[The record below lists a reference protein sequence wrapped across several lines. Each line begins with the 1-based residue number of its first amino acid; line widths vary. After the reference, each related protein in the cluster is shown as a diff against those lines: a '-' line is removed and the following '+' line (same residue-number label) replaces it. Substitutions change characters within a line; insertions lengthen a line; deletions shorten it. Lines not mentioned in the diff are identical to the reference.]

1 MEHFVPKDGQ
11 YEITADQKTSLEKF
25 IREKLIDNENSK
37 KGVTHK
43 TKIGDQLHIMKN
55 RGNKIKP
62 IWNLK
67 PIKQVEAERIRRDN
81 ALNYADITSEE
92 KRKGLKFLNKKNVD
106 PEFAD
111 EAYMLDIPTYEEH
124 GTAVQSGVKMPKGIG
139 TDDIENVKLRTDAEF
154 DYNKIKAAKDD
165 LEGAIKGK
173 KLPWHATYNEITDEM
188 IVVNIEEWK
197 AKNDGEFVDIMR
209 DGVSLDNDEVK
220 QWKKVLDTGKLGKFP
235 KGKARYLLK
244 GFIEKVKMN
253 PAARAAIPA
262 AVFALFDA
270 VGLKAGVHTATD
282 KKASKLEKLGGY
294 GEMMS
299 GASGLASL
307 LNPALAPVAMTTGT
321 LTSIAKNRVDR
332 ENKKKAAID
341 LFLNP
346 KNIQANTPSG
356 NAVLGKPAR
365 QLSLRSRYRH
375 GKR

>member
-11 YEITADQKTSLEKF
+11 YEIKADQKTSLEKF
-25 IREKLIDNENSK
+25 IRQKLIDNENSK

-92 KRKGLKFLNKKNVD
+92 KRKSLKFQGRKNVD
-106 PEFAD
+106 PEFAN
-111 EAYMLDIPTYEEH
+111 EAYMLDIPMYEEH

-139 TDDIENVKLRTDAEF
+139 TDDLENVKLRPDAEF
-154 DYNKIKAAKDD
+154 DYGKIKAAKDD
-165 LEGAIKGK
+165 IEGIIQGK

-235 KGKARYLLK
+235 KSKARYLLK

-270 VGLKAGVHTATD
+270 VGLKAGVQTATD

-294 GEMMS
+294 GEIAS
-299 GASGLASL
+299 GATGLASL
-307 LNPALAPVAMTTGT
+307 VNPALVPFAATTGV
-321 LTSIAKNRVDR
+321 LSSIAKNRVDR
-332 ENKKKAAID
+332 ENKRKADID

-356 NAVLGKPAR
+356 NAVLGKPAS
-365 QLSLRSRYRH
+365 QLSLRRRYRH
-375 GKR
+375 GQR

>member
-1 MEHFVPKDGQ
+1 MEEFTPKDGQ
-11 YEITADQKTSLEKF
+11 YEIKADQKTKLEQF
-25 IREKLIDNENSK
+25 LRERLIENQNSK

-43 TKIGDQLHIMKN
+43 TKIGDELLIMKN
-55 RGNKIKP
+55 RGNKTKP
-62 IWNLK
+62 QWNFKPLK
-67 PIKQVEAERIRRDN
+67 QLAAESERRDN

-92 KRKGLKFLNKKNVD
+92 KRKSLKFQGKKNVD

-124 GTAVQSGVKMPKGIG
+124 GTAVQSGAKMPKGVG

-154 DYNKIKAAKDD
+154 DYNKIKSAKDD
-165 LEGAIKGK
+165 LEGFIKGK
-173 KLPWHATYNEITDEM
+173 KLPYHATYNEITDEM

-270 VGLKAGVHTATD
+270 VGLKAGVQTATT
-282 KKASKLEKLGGY
+282 KNASKLEKLGGY
-294 GEMMS
+294 GEIAS
-299 GASGLASL
+299 GSAGLASL
-307 LNPALAPVAMTTGT
+307 LNPALAPFAATTGA

-332 ENKKKAAID
+332 ENKRKAAID

-356 NAVLGKPAR
+356 NAVLNKPAS
-365 QLSLRSRYRH
+365 QLSLRRRYRH